1 MQPTGIRVSW
11 QLRHYV
17 VHNLLVYSFTVQSLP
32 FLPIYNCLS
41 PPWTIPCF
49 CTNPSVPTCLFPPVW
64 WCLPP
69 VVGQH
74 HGLHPTPLTY
84 PTHLQDTSGKYLNC
98 ATSIDHVGCLVGKLC
113 RHAYM
118 VSLCIS
124 DHFMSCQFSCLYIS
138 PFLLHHQVLHLTSS
152 SLTAPSVDIP
162 GPSCWTPPMFAGRR
176 HECQWRE
183 VGTSPPQRNRGT
195 QNMYTKC
202 LECCKLRCLT
212 SPLHHCCSVCYIIL
226 SSIR

>member
-17 VHNLLVYSFTVQSLP
+17 VHYLLVYSYTVQSLP

-69 VVGQH
+69 VVGQQL
-74 HGLHPTPLTY
+74 GLHPTPLTY

-98 ATSIDHVGCLVGKLC
+98 ATSIDHVGCLVDKLC
-113 RHAYM
+113 RHTYM

-124 DHFMSCQFSCLYIS
+124 DHFMSCQFSCLPLPLAPPSAPLDLQLPYRTLCRYS
-138 PFLLHHQVLHLTSS
+138 WSLLVD
-152 SLTAPSVDIP
+152 PSHV
-162 GPSCWTPPMFAGRR
+162 CWEKT
-176 HECQWRE
+176 
-183 VGTSPPQRNRGT
+183 
-195 QNMYTKC
+195 
-202 LECCKLRCLT
+202 
-212 SPLHHCCSVCYIIL
+212 
-226 SSIR
+226 

>member
-1 MQPTGIRVSW
+1 MPRLCSLLEQDWNFSNNFNPVICI
-11 QLRHYV
+11 
-17 VHNLLVYSFTVQSLP
+17 VHNLLVFSFSVQSLP
-32 FLPIYNCLS
+32 FLPTCNCLS

-69 VVGQH
+69 VVGQQ
-74 HGLHPTPLTY
+74 HGPAPLTY

-124 DHFMSCQFSCLYIS
+124 VHFMSCQFSCLYIP
-138 PFLLHHQVLHLTSS
+138 PFSCTTKSS
-152 SLTAPSVDIP
+152 T
-162 GPSCWTPPMFAGRR
+162 
-176 HECQWRE
+176 
-183 VGTSPPQRNRGT
+183 
-195 QNMYTKC
+195 
-202 LECCKLRCLT
+202 
-212 SPLHHCCSVCYIIL
+212 
-226 SSIR
+226 